1 MEFFETAFVVS
12 AHRLDQLPQD
22 NLPEIVFAGRSN
34 VGKSSLLNTL
44 LNRKQLVKVSSRPGK
59 TTGLNYFLVENKVY
73 FVDLPGY
80 GYAKVGKDLRS
91 QWGKLITSYL
101 QTRSQIACVVVI
113 VDLRHG
119 VKQLDSE
126 LLGWLRQ
133 RGVPFLSVFPTY
145 PATAPGYLQG
155 SDYTGAVAPDKNQH
169 TVCHSGIHFNKR
181 IVSAVKHLAMSGGI
195 KGKYPP
201 ILGGEE

>member
-1 MEFFETAFVVS
+1 MEYFETAFVVS

-22 NLPEIVFAGRSN
+22 NLPEIAFAGRSN

-59 TTGLNYFLVENKVY
+59 TTGLNYFLVENAAY

-113 VDLRHG
+113 MDLRHG

-133 RGVPFLSVFPTY
+133 QGIPFLTVYTKADKLSGNERSKNSSLLDAGHGLRPDERIIFS
-145 PATAPGYLQG
+145 ATNRLGREPLIERLQ
-155 SDYTGAVAPDKNQH
+155 TIA
-169 TVCHSGIHFNKR
+169 GIAQR
-181 IVSAVKHLAMSGGI
+181 
-195 KGKYPP
+195 
-201 ILGGEE
+201 

>member
-1 MEFFETAFVVS
+1 MEFFETEFVVS
-12 AHRLDQLPQD
+12 GHRLDQLPQD
-22 NLPEIVFAGRSN
+22 NLPEIAFAGRSN

-59 TTGLNYFLVENKVY
+59 TTGLNYFLVENAAY

-80 GYAKVGKDLRS
+80 GYAKVGKDLRT

-113 VDLRHG
+113 MDLRHG

-133 RGVPFLSVFPTY
+133 HGVPFLTVYTKADKLSGNERSKNSSLLDAGHGLRPDERIIFS
-145 PATAPGYLQG
+145 ATSRLGREPLIERLQ
-155 SDYTGAVAPDKNQH
+155 TIA
-169 TVCHSGIHFNKR
+169 GIAKR
-181 IVSAVKHLAMSGGI
+181 
-195 KGKYPP
+195 
-201 ILGGEE
+201 

>member
-59 TTGLNYFLVENKVY
+59 TTGLNYFLVENAAY

-80 GYAKVGKDLRS
+80 GYAKVGKDLRT

-113 VDLRHG
+113 MDLRHG
-119 VKQLDSE
+119 VKHLDSE

-133 RGVPFLSVFPTY
+133 HGVPFLTVYTKADKLSGNERSRNSSLLDAGHGLRPDERIIFS
-145 PATAPGYLQG
+145 ATSRLGREPLIERLQ
-155 SDYTGAVAPDKNQH
+155 TIA
-169 TVCHSGIHFNKR
+169 GIAKR
-181 IVSAVKHLAMSGGI
+181 
-195 KGKYPP
+195 
-201 ILGGEE
+201 

>member
-1 MEFFETAFVVS
+1 MEYFETAFVVS

-59 TTGLNYFLVENKVY
+59 TTGLNYFLVENTVY

-133 RGVPFLSVFPTY
+133 RGVPFLTVYTKADKLSGNERTRNCALLDAGHGLRPDERIIFS
-145 PATAPGYLQG
+145 ATSRLGRDQLVEKLQAI
-155 SDYTGAVAPDKNQH
+155 TNIAQQ
-169 TVCHSGIHFNKR
+169 
-181 IVSAVKHLAMSGGI
+181 
-195 KGKYPP
+195 
-201 ILGGEE
+201 

>member
-1 MEFFETAFVVS
+1 MDFFDTTFIVS
-12 AHRLDQLPQD
+12 AHRLDQLPDD

-59 TTGLNYFLVENKVY
+59 TTGLNYFLVEEAVY

-101 QTRSQIACVVVI
+101 HTRSQIACVVVI

-119 VKQLDSE
+119 VKELDSE
-126 LLGWLRQ
+126 LLRWLRQ
-133 RGVPFLSVFPTY
+133 QSVPFLAV
-145 PATAPGYLQG
+145 
-155 SDYTGAVAPDKNQH
+155 YTKADKL
-169 TVCHSGIHFNKR
+169 SGNERAKNAALLDAGHGLRKDER
-181 IVSAVKHLAMSGGI
+181 IVFSATSRLGRDKLIEKLQAIAGI
-195 KGKYPP
+195 PCH
-201 ILGGEE
+201 

>member
-59 TTGLNYFLVENKVY
+59 TTGLNYFLVENTVY

-133 RGVPFLSVFPTY
+133 RGVPFLTVYTKADKLSGNERTRNGALLDAGHGLRPDERIIFS
-145 PATAPGYLQG
+145 ATSRLGRDQLVEKLQAIA
-155 SDYTGAVAPDKNQH
+155 DIAHQ
-169 TVCHSGIHFNKR
+169 
-181 IVSAVKHLAMSGGI
+181 
-195 KGKYPP
+195 
-201 ILGGEE
+201 

>member
-133 RGVPFLSVFPTY
+133 RGVPFLTVYTKADKLSGNERTRNGALLDAGHGLRPDERIIFS
-145 PATAPGYLQG
+145 ATSRLGRDQLVEKLQ
-155 SDYTGAVAPDKNQH
+155 SITNIAQQ
-169 TVCHSGIHFNKR
+169 
-181 IVSAVKHLAMSGGI
+181 
-195 KGKYPP
+195 
-201 ILGGEE
+201 

>member
-1 MEFFETAFVVS
+1 MEFFETTFVVS

-59 TTGLNYFLVENKVY
+59 TTGLNYFLVENAVY

-91 QWGKLITSYL
+91 QWGTLITSYL
-101 QTRSQIACVVVI
+101 RTRSQIACVVVI

-133 RGVPFLSVFPTY
+133 RGAPFLTVYTKADKLSGNERTRNGALLDAGHGLRPDERVIFS
-145 PATAPGYLQG
+145 ATSRLGRNRLIEKLQ
-155 SDYTGAVAPDKNQH
+155 SIADIAQ
-169 TVCHSGIHFNKR
+169 R
-181 IVSAVKHLAMSGGI
+181 
-195 KGKYPP
+195 
-201 ILGGEE
+201 

>member
-1 MEFFETAFVVS
+1 MEYFETAFVVS

-59 TTGLNYFLVENKVY
+59 TTGLNYFLVENAAY

-113 VDLRHG
+113 MDLRHG

-133 RGVPFLSVFPTY
+133 HDVPFLCVYTKADKLSGSERSRNSSLLDAGHGLRPDERIIFS
-145 PATAPGYLQG
+145 ATSRLGREPLIQRLQ
-155 SDYTGAVAPDKNQH
+155 AIA
-169 TVCHSGIHFNKR
+169 GITKR
-181 IVSAVKHLAMSGGI
+181 
-195 KGKYPP
+195 
-201 ILGGEE
+201 

>member
-1 MEFFETAFVVS
+1 MEFFETEFVVS

-22 NLPEIVFAGRSN
+22 NLPEIAFAGRSN

-59 TTGLNYFLVENKVY
+59 TTGLNYFLVEKAAY

-113 VDLRHG
+113 MDLRHG

-133 RGVPFLSVFPTY
+133 HGVPFLTVYTKADKLSGNERSKNSSLLDAGHGLRPDERIIFS
-145 PATAPGYLQG
+145 ATSRLGREPLIERLQNI
-155 SDYTGAVAPDKNQH
+155 A
-169 TVCHSGIHFNKR
+169 GI
-181 IVSAVKHLAMSGGI
+181 VK
-195 KGKYPP
+195 P
-201 ILGGEE
+201 

>member
-59 TTGLNYFLVENKVY
+59 TTGLNYFLVENAAY

-80 GYAKVGKDLRS
+80 GYAKVGKDLRT

-113 VDLRHG
+113 MDLRHG

-133 RGVPFLSVFPTY
+133 HGVPFLTVYTKADKLSGNERSRNSSLLDAGHGLRPDERIIFS
-145 PATAPGYLQG
+145 ATSRLGREPLIERLQ
-155 SDYTGAVAPDKNQH
+155 TIA
-169 TVCHSGIHFNKR
+169 GIAKR
-181 IVSAVKHLAMSGGI
+181 
-195 KGKYPP
+195 
-201 ILGGEE
+201 

>member
-1 MEFFETAFVVS
+1 MEFFETEFVVS

-22 NLPEIVFAGRSN
+22 NLPEIAFAGRSN

-59 TTGLNYFLVENKVY
+59 TTGLNYFLVENAAY

-113 VDLRHG
+113 MDLRHG

-133 RGVPFLSVFPTY
+133 HGIPFLTVYTKADKLSGNERSKNSSLLDAGHGLRPDERIIFS
-145 PATAPGYLQG
+145 ATSRLGREPLIERLQNI
-155 SDYTGAVAPDKNQH
+155 A
-169 TVCHSGIHFNKR
+169 GIVKR
-181 IVSAVKHLAMSGGI
+181 
-195 KGKYPP
+195 
-201 ILGGEE
+201 